1 MQLNLIVGK
10 RTIKSR
16 DDVKDGKIDHDIKA
30 EDDNSYSEDT
40 EEYSAESSHDSVET
54 SDFTYKHSI
63 NKIPIQH
70 EASNTITDNVG
81 RWTKHRSSINVNVK
95 DSAID
100 ARSQEI
106 EEFRM
111 ISGTKTSNEKPIGT
125 DLQDN
130 RSEVWEPASR
140 DTMSLEGE
148 QISI

>member
-1 MQLNLIVGK
+1 MQLSLIVGK
-10 RTIKSR
+10 RAIKSR
-16 DDVKDGKIDHDIKA
+16 EDVKGGKIDHDIKA

-40 EEYSAESSHDSVET
+40 EEYSAESSRDSAET

-63 NKIPIQH
+63 NKIPIQQG
-70 EASNTITDNVG
+70 SNTITDDVG

-125 DLQDN
+125 DLQDS
-130 RSEVWEPASR
+130 RSVVWEPASR